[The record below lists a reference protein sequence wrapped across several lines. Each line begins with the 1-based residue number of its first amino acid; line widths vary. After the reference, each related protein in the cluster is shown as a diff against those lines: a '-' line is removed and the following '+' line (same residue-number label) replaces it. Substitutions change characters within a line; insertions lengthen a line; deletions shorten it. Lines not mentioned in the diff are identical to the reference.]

1 MLQAALA
8 AKGAAASSTAGKK
21 RLRDLLAT
29 SRGDS
34 VELELNMS
42 DGIPLR
48 DWIEVEVLDA
58 ATGEPLTGLQMS
70 CKWTPNPRV
79 LAVLPLSLRYQ

>member
-1 MLQAALA
+1 M
-8 AKGAAASSTAGKK
+8 
-21 RLRDLLAT
+21 RDLLAT

-58 ATGEPLTGLQMS
+58 ATGEPLTGL
-70 CKWTPNPRV
+70 
-79 LAVLPLSLRYQ
+79 